1 MEWTEK
7 QILDTLRMIETSEY
21 DEVRIE
27 TADFRLHVRKTG
39 ARACLGAAAVPAT
52 MSVSAAPMAAQPAAV
67 ASPAV
72 TPTAASRPAQAEH
85 PDEAPPPGILVVRAP
100 MIGTFYRAPAPHAP
114 PFTDVGVTVKRDD
127 TVCLLEVMKLFNT
140 IKAGADGKIVRILA
154 QNAAT
159 VQKDEALLWIEPDAR

>member
-27 TADFRLHVRKTG
+27 TADFKLHVRKSG
-39 ARACLGAAAVPAT
+39 APAGLGATAATAAMAAPA
-52 MSVSAAPMAAQPAAV
+52 MPMAAQPAAV
-67 ASPAV
+67 APPPVTTAPNPRPVAAVHPA
-72 TPTAASRPAQAEH
+72 
-85 PDEAPPPGILVVRAP
+85 EAPPPGILVVCAP

-114 PFTDVGVTVKRDD
+114 PFTDVGAAVKRDD

-140 IKAGADGKIVRILA
+140 IKAGADGTIVRILA